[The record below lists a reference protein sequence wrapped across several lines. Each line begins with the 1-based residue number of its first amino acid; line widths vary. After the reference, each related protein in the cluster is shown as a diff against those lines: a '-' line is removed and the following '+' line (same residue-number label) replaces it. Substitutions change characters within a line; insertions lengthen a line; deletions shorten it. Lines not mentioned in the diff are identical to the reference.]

1 MSESAEFNLPNGAYG
16 IMTGETRKEV
26 LQRIDVLRA
35 AAMSEASRR
44 DLTSDVARK
53 ALNRLPPLGL
63 TEEQRRRTA
72 QDTTHGSRLPSSPS
86 ELF

>member
-16 IMTGETRKEV
+16 TMTGDTREDV
-26 LQRIDVLRA
+26 RGRINVLRA

-63 TEEQRRRTA
+63 TEEQRKRAA
-72 QDTTHGSRLPSSPS
+72 QDATHGSRLPSSPS